1 FTQFEGEFKASVLG
15 GSVTNWRRA
24 SGSVFA
30 NGGHIQSQLNSTSEE
45 VIEAS
50 VSDHFAGR
58 GGVVFYLGGHQYNGS
73 TESDLAGQRM
83 FLNAFLTPATT
94 FENCNV
100 FADAAGN
107 LVATALRYTICLGD
121 SVGISLPSGPN
132 GPETYVWSPA
142 TGLNRTTGAIVQANP
157 AATTTYT
164 VQATSSTGTV
174 RYLGVTVV
182 VRTASAVSIAYEG
195 CVPLVGQPVQLHA
208 SPLGPEYQWDFGDG
222 SPLSV
227 VASHR
232 YLRPGRYTVRLSGSS
247 TDSCPVQASIV
258 VEVLD
263 FQAPNIFTP
272 NHDGANDTFQLPGLP
287 ASSIQIFNRW
297 GRRVYAADR
306 YANDWDGADQ
316 AAGIYYYLLQP
327 TGCATT
333 IKGWVE
339 LVR

>member
-1 FTQFEGEFKASVLG
+1 SVLG

-24 SGSVFA
+24 SGSAFA
-30 NGGHIQSQLNSTSEE
+30 NGGHIQDHLSTTSDE

-58 GGVVFYLGGHQYNGS
+58 GGLVFYLGGHQYTGT

-121 SVGISLPSGPN
+121 SVSISLPAGPN
-132 GPETYVWSPA
+132 GSETYVWAPA
-142 TGLNRTTGAIVQANP
+142 TGLSRATGATVRASP

-164 VQATSSTGTV
+164 VQATSATGAV

-182 VRTASAVSIAYEG
+182 VLSASTVSIAYEG
-195 CVPLVGQPVQLHA
+195 CAPLVGQPVQLQA
-208 SPLGPEYQWDFGDG
+208 NPAATNYQWDYGDG
-222 SPLSV
+222 SPATTE
-227 VASHR
+227 ASHR
-232 YLRPGRYTVRLSGSS
+232 YLRPGRYTVRLSGTGTS
-247 TDSCPVQASIV
+247 SCPVQASTVLEV
-258 VEVLD
+258 VD

-272 NHDGANDTFQLPGLP
+272 NGDGTNDTFQLPGLP
-287 ASSIQIFNRW
+287 AASIQIFNRW
-297 GRRVYAADR
+297 GRRVYAADH
-306 YANDWDGADQ
+306 YTNNWDGAGQ

-327 TGCATT
+327 VGCATI

-339 LVR
+339 LMR